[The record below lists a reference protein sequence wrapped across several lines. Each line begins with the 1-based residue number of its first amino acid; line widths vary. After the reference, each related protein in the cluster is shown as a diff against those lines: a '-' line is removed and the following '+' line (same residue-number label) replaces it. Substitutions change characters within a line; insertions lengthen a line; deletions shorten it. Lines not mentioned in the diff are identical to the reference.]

1 MMGENNSD
9 SNLVVDSIKFIK
21 QAIEN
26 YLNLKIPS

>member
-9 SNLVVDSIKFIK
+9 SNLAVDSTKFIK

-26 YLNLKIPS
+26 YLNL